1 MTRVVTD
8 LDERAALRHTRG
20 RKRADLVIDE
30 RFPQGRDAV
39 WAAIRKLRTFT
50 KLDLQA
56 STRVPVGTLQTYLR
70 GLTLAGYL
78 KCSDDPPRVAST
90 WTLVRDVGVEAP
102 RVTRDGK
109 EVTQGSGR
117 ERMWRSMRILKDF
130 SLAELVATASR
141 GGAPV
146 ASGEA
151 GAYVRMLLKA
161 RYLRS
166 SVRPTAT
173 GRAARYLLIPALDTG
188 PRAPMVQKIKQVFDP
203 NTGKV
208 MWPLGASNG

>member
-1 MTRVVTD
+1 MTRVITN
-8 LDERAALRHTRG
+8 LDERATLRHTRG
-20 RKRADLVIDE
+20 RKPADLVIDE

-39 WAAIRKLRTFT
+39 WAAIRKLRNFT

-56 STRVPVGTLQTYLR
+56 TTRVPMGTLQTYLR

-78 KCSDDPPRVAST
+78 QCSDTPPRVAST
-90 WTLVRDVGVEAP
+90 WTLVRDVGVDTP

-130 SLAELVATASR
+130 SLVELVATASR

-146 ASGEA
+146 AKGEA
-151 GAYVRMLLKA
+151 GFYVGALLQA
-161 RYLRS
+161 RYLKS
-166 SVRPTAT
+166 SVAATST
-173 GRAARYLLIPALDTG
+173 GRVARYLLVPAFNTG
-188 PRAPMVQKIKQVFDP
+188 PRAPMVQKVKQVFDP
-203 NTGKV
+203 NLGKV
-208 MWPLGASNG
+208 MWPREIAGG